1 MGLAAPQY
9 NSKRPARIL
18 GLAVLL
24 GTAFWLQAAR
34 ISDVVVRSQV
44 PDLDPESLRQLVV
57 GSVQS
62 LPGTTF
68 DAAVLSEDV
77 KRLYR
82 LGTFQDVRYE
92 VQEQAGDQVLIVFLV
107 KPTPVVNAI
116 VFEGNHAYK
125 ERRLRGLIN
134 HSTGSPLDEAQVARD
149 RAALMDRY
157 EDGGYYGT
165 TVTTAFRPSADGQ
178 GVDVVFSID
187 EKPRA
192 KLKAVRFTGAS
203 AFSARTLEK
212 TVRSRRQWWRYIF
225 RLGNY
230 VNEPQFD
237 LDKDLLREL
246 YLTKGY
252 LDFTV
257 TGVDMQR
264 SPNGRWVTLVFN
276 LQEGQPYTVRS
287 VAVDVEGGRF
297 TREELQ
303 GLLTLRAGEVFS
315 STTERA
321 DLTALRGKYEPLGYL
336 DLRCVSDLERQ
347 ASDRSVA
354 VTYRVREGSPSRIR
368 DIHIIGNETTQDRV
382 VRRELAIQP
391 GDLGD
396 ASRIRTSKDR
406 LSQLNYFETVEIT
419 PVATERDDLKD
430 LRIQL
435 SEKHTGT
442 FSVGAGFST
451 EDSVVGYL
459 ELAENNFDISR
470 LFGEWPPKGAGQR
483 LRLRLSL
490 GTETSDFRID
500 FTEPWFLERRLR
512 LNVEIFNSTRSYDE
526 YDQTDL
532 GLGINLTSP
541 LRTFWRHSY
550 GVLFDRVKL
559 DDFDRSPHYPDSDE
573 LDRTL
578 ASEEGSY
585 WANRLTYGITRDT
598 RDNVMFPRRG
608 TRFSA
613 NSEWVTPLLGSYSN
627 VMRLD
632 TRMAA
637 FFPVTRQSVL
647 RLNAEYAVADNLSGD
662 EVAIFDR
669 YFAGGANSLRGFD
682 YREVGPVDSGEDP
695 VGGKSR
701 LLANVELAREVG
713 DFMYVYTFGD
723 VGNVWSDAFQ
733 MKPSE
738 LNASVGVGLQLKVLP
753 VRLEYGYPVMTDWD
767 HLEGSSG
774 RIHFN
779 IGLSF

>member
-116 VFEGNHAYK
+116 VFEGNRVYK
-125 ERRLRGLIN
+125 ERRLRGLIS
-134 HSTGSPLDEAQVARD
+134 HATGSPLDEAQVARD

-165 TVTTAFRPSADGQ
+165 TVTTAFRPTADGQ
-178 GVDVVFSID
+178 GVDIVFSID

-203 AFSARTLEK
+203 AFSERALEK

-230 VNEPQFD
+230 VNEPQLD

-257 TGVDMQR
+257 SGVDMQR

-287 VAVDVEGGRF
+287 VAVEVEGGRF

-303 GLLTLRAGEVFS
+303 GLLSLRAGEVFS

-368 DIHIIGNETTQDRV
+368 DIHIVGNETTQDRV
-382 VRRELAIQP
+382 IRRELAIHP

-470 LFGEWPPKGAGQR
+470 LFG
-483 LRLRLSL
+483 
-490 GTETSDFRID
+490 
-500 FTEPWFLERRLR
+500 
-512 LNVEIFNSTRSYDE
+512 
-526 YDQTDL
+526 
-532 GLGINLTSP
+532 
-541 LRTFWRHSY
+541 
-550 GVLFDRVKL
+550 
-559 DDFDRSPHYPDSDE
+559 
-573 LDRTL
+573 
-578 ASEEGSY
+578 
-585 WANRLTYGITRDT
+585 
-598 RDNVMFPRRG
+598 
-608 TRFSA
+608 
-613 NSEWVTPLLGSYSN
+613 
-627 VMRLD
+627 
-632 TRMAA
+632 
-637 FFPVTRQSVL
+637 
-647 RLNAEYAVADNLSGD
+647 
-662 EVAIFDR
+662 
-669 YFAGGANSLRGFD
+669 
-682 YREVGPVDSGEDP
+682 
-695 VGGKSR
+695 
-701 LLANVELAREVG
+701 
-713 DFMYVYTFGD
+713 
-723 VGNVWSDAFQ
+723 
-733 MKPSE
+733 
-738 LNASVGVGLQLKVLP
+738 
-753 VRLEYGYPVMTDWD
+753 
-767 HLEGSSG
+767 
-774 RIHFN
+774 
-779 IGLSF
+779 